1 VCKFDGQG
9 ELLIEKDGSVI
20 QNNGTSL
27 LVNVSSANGVRFR
40 ITRTNSSDPLR
51 NITMVPLELFGRI
64 FPADPFHPEFIAEL
78 SGASIL
84 RFSQWLRVDSND
96 YNSMNQPR
104 NWSLR
109 TLTTDQTQN
118 CLAGVALEY
127 MVALSNK
134 LHASPWF
141 GLPKAASV
149 TDSYHIRFA
158 NMVRDTLDPDLII
171 YIEYRDE
178 GEATFHIH
186 IRVTKAKLLTKER
199 AGSSAHRNRRQV
211 PGRSRRSRRSSP

>member
-1 VCKFDGQG
+1 M
-9 ELLIEKDGSVI
+9 IEKDGNVI

-27 LVNVSSANGVRFR
+27 LVNVTSANGVRFR
-40 ITRTNSSDPLR
+40 ITRTNSSDPVR
-51 NITMVPLELFGRI
+51 NITMVPLELSGRNY
-64 FPADPFHPEFIAEL
+64 PEDPFHPDFIAEL

-84 RFSQWLRVDSND
+84 RFSQWLRVDSNE

-134 LHASPWF
+134 LQASPWF

-149 TDSYHIRFA
+149 TDSYHIQFA
-158 NMVRDTLDPDLII
+158 NMVKDTLDPNLLI

-178 GEATFHIH
+178 GELTPLIH
-186 IRVTKAKLLTKER
+186 DSKESSSQNKR
-199 AGSSAHRNRRQV
+199 AGMSAYRDRRQA
-211 PGRSRRSRRSSP
+211 PGRSRKIRRSSPS